1 MGDMA
6 AEPMGPLS
14 LTCNKKSP
22 RIWPGS
28 PTAPLLPF
36 VPEIHCLWVV
46 PETWLQP
53 KIRGPLPLVTLGGD
67 LPSAT
72 PSPGLTTFH
81 LLSSLTWTHC
91 L

>member
-1 MGDMA
+1 MGDKA

-53 KIRGPLPLVTLGGD
+53 KIRGPLPRVTLGGD